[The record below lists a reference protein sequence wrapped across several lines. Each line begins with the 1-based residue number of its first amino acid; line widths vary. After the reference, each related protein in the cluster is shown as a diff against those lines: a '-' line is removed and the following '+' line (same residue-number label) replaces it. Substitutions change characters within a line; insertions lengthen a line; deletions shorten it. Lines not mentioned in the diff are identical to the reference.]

1 MEVKMLRKVSTLSIA
16 GALIAGALFSTPANA
31 AISNGS
37 TCTVVK
43 KTVKVSG
50 FTYRCATAVKS
61 TVTLDGTKTTIY
73 LPASAKT
80 KNAKKYYL
88 AIDCINETAYY
99 AKSVKELA
107 ALEKDTAVALLAIDA
122 QITEQN
128 AKSLNVQTQID
139 ALIKENADIA
149 LKIKEQTDLI
159 PVAQKEVVD
168 LTAKIAVVTKQIEDF
183 TVILDDSKAKLATLK
198 ADTVNAAKNAL
209 AITKLSTAISQL
221 SSAITSL
228 KSSNSTT
235 KIQMQSVN
243 GSISKYNSSILQLRS
258 TTSKNLASIENS
270 KKIGS
275 TIITLNKT
283 KELTASQ
290 LQQAKDAL
298 GQTKNSRNLICSEGL

>member
-1 MEVKMLRKVSTLSIA
+1 MLRKVSTLSIA